1 MAAAPSAR
9 ALHAPGEA
17 GTVLTRGDRSASL
30 APSAPSACGV
40 ARRAAAR
47 PAQTCV
53 SSGQS
58 SPGAVPLRGGSERRL
73 RGPHERARAHLRAGL
88 SRSGG
93 RSRRPPCAGPG
104 LWPWPSSG
112 RTSCSSGASGPG
124 GSPKGRGSR
133 ASAPSPPTPQWP
145 TVRACLAPPRYVD
158 GAHVGAWIH
167 GAPSSHPV
175 SALLDSAG
183 TIPILVGWGF
193 GQDPLQTGSPPHIH
207 TPPAPP
213 THPSLPPRG
222 VGGGERLRSP
232 VTLNPLKP

>member
-1 MAAAPSAR
+1 M
-9 ALHAPGEA
+9 
-17 GTVLTRGDRSASL
+17 
-30 APSAPSACGV
+30 PSAPSACGV

-58 SPGAVPLRGGSERRL
+58 SPGVLPLRGGSERRL

-124 GSPKGRGSR
+124 GRPKGRGSR

-145 TVRACLAPPRYVD
+145 TARACLAPPRYVD
-158 GAHVGAWIH
+158 GAHVGAWTH
-167 GAPSSHPV
+167 GAPSSHPQ
-175 SALLDSAG
+175 ALPCWALQAPFPSWRGGALG
-183 TIPILVGWGF
+183 RIRCR
-193 GQDPLQTGSPPHIH
+193 QDPPPHTH

-213 THPSLPPRG
+213 PHSRLPREELGEGRG
-222 VGGGERLRSP
+222 FGAQLH
-232 VTLNPLKP
+232 